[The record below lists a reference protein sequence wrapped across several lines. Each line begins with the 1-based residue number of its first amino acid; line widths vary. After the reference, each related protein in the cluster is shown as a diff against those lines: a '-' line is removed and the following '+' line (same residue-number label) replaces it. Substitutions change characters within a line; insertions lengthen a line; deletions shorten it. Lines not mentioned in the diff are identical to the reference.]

1 MEFCA
6 QQQLFNPPPPPP
18 STTKRCPSP
27 AAPSST
33 ARASWPRPRHPAVG
47 LLCWSSRRPS
57 LAALQVTTA
66 STTTNAARSS
76 DSEGICFKNIILD
89 TKLPREGKFFE
100 LEMTVRDCDL
110 DVYGVVNNAVYAGYI
125 ETARQEMAARLGVCT
140 GSIVRTG
147 RAMALSE
154 LNVKYFAPLK
164 RGAKFVVMVRVVQI
178 KGVRMFM
185 EHLIATLPDR
195 KLVLEAMATV
205 VCLNQDY
212 RPTRMFPEMAN
223 LLHFFSHPSN

>member
-6 QQQLFNPPPPPP
+6 RQQQVFNLPPPPPP
-18 STTKRCPSP
+18 TPTTKRRQP
-27 AAPSST
+27 APSS
-33 ARASWPRPRHPAVG
+33 ARVAWPRSRRPAVG
-47 LLCWSSRRPS
+47 LLCWSSRRHS
-57 LAALQVTTA
+57 LTLQVTA
-66 STTTNAARSS
+66 ATTTTTSTNT
-76 DSEGICFKNIILD
+76 ICFKNIIQD
-89 TKLPREGKFFE
+89 TKLPRAGKFFE
-100 LEMTVRDCDL
+100 LEMTVRDCDI
-110 DVYGVVNNAVYAGYI
+110 DVSGVVNNAVYAGYI
-125 ETARQEMAARLGVCT
+125 ETARQEMLASLGVCT
-140 GSIVRTG
+140 SSIVRTG

-154 LNVKYFAPLK
+154 LNVRYFAPLK

-178 KGVRMFM
+178 KGVRMLM